1 MSASTAIPAFRFNTD
16 DHPAET
22 RVQLW
27 RDIVAVTHDSAPLE
41 PGPIHSDYSL
51 WNLGGMA
58 VSSGSYWAQ
67 TFTRSLEAIRRD
79 QIDHIGLFVQGR
91 GSRHSRV
98 GDTERH
104 ITPYDIQITDFAQP
118 ETSFATAGSS
128 GTLYIHRDLAEQF
141 LPTIASFHGHV
152 LRDGTANV
160 VAHHILNLG
169 AHLPTMSESALPH
182 ITQAT
187 IELAV
192 ACLQSLQT
200 GSWDMSK
207 PVALAMRRR
216 VERYIDAHLGRP
228 DLTPASIAQACDL
241 SRSSLYRLFDQHDG
255 IMAYVKRRRLHRIRD
270 ILRANNDPRPLAV
283 ICQDHG
289 FQSSAHFS
297 REFRREFGYAPSDI
311 RGTLPAAS
319 PAPASPGLILHALH
333 A

>member
-1 MSASTAIPAFRFNTD
+1 MAIPAFRFDTD
-16 DHPAET
+16 DYPAEN
-22 RVQLW
+22 RVELW
-27 RDIVAVTHDSAPLE
+27 RDIVAVTHDSVPLE
-41 PGPIHSDYSL
+41 PGPAHSDYNI
-51 WNLGGMA
+51 WNLGRMA

-91 GSRHSRV
+91 GSRYSRI
-98 GDTERH
+98 GDTELH
-104 ITPYDIQITDFAQP
+104 LTQYDIQITDFAQT
-118 ETSFATAGSS
+118 ETSFATSGSS
-128 GTLYIHRDLAEQF
+128 GTLYIHRDLAEEF
-141 LPTIASFHGHV
+141 LPTIASFHGQI
-152 LRDGTANV
+152 LRDSTANV

-169 AHLPTMSESALPH
+169 THLPTMPESTIPH

-187 IELAV
+187 IELAL
-192 ACLQSLQT
+192 ACIQSLQS

-207 PVALAMRRR
+207 PVTLAMRRR
-216 VERYIDAHLGRP
+216 VENYIETQLGRP

-255 IMAYVKRRRLHRIRD
+255 IMAYVKRRRLHRIRA
-270 ILRANNDPRPLAV
+270 ILRANDDPRSLAG

-297 REFRREFGYAPSDI
+297 REFRREFGYSPSDI
-311 RGTLPAAS
+311 RGILPAAS

-333 A
+333 S